1 MTKASD
7 LASSYDLVVIGG
19 GPAGLAAAALAAR
32 AGLATVLFDEN
43 PGIGGQIYR
52 AITSSPVTD
61 RAILGE
67 DYWAGAALA
76 AGIDHCRTTPVTGS
90 PRAPYCLM
98 GVCFECLVTV
108 DGVGSRQ
115 GCLVPV
121 REGMVI
127 ETQFGK
133 REAGR

>member
-1 MTKASD
+1 MFKR
-7 LASSYDLVVIGG
+7 LVE
-19 GPAGLAAAALAAR
+19 AGAPVAITVDGKRVGCRAGDTVAAAM
-32 AGLATVLFDEN
+32 
-43 PGIGGQIYR
+43 I
-52 AITSSPVTD
+52 
-61 RAILGE
+61 
-67 DYWAGAALA
+67 A
-76 AGIDHCRTTPVTGS
+76 AGIDHCRTTPVTGA

-121 REGMVI
+121 HDGMAV
-127 ETQFGK
+127 ETQIGK